1 MVMGNEMNSSDAATG
16 EVEQRVSA
24 KYEGTAALTPCEP
37 AQDKNVKINFK
48 AKAKKRYQWQPSSS
62 SNMLPPP
69 PSPHH
74 YSVSKK
80 KKIKSS
86 SFVRMVMGNEMNS
99 SDAATGEVEQ
109 RVSAKYEGEAEQ
121 PEDISGVCPSYT
133 IPPKIFL
140 EFALAT
146 LFLLLAY

>member
-1 MVMGNEMNSSDAATG
+1 MCRYVQKGRRWQDQRSLLLVNAMKIPKHMGINRKA
-16 EVEQRVSA
+16 R
-24 KYEGTAALTPCEP
+24 TAALTPCEP
-37 AQDKNVKINFK
+37 AQDKKVKINFK

-62 SNMLPPP
+62 SNMLPRP

-86 SFVRMVMGNEMNS
+86 SFVRMGMGKEMNS

-109 RVSAKYEGEAEQ
+109 RVSAKYEGYIEKRRSRT
-121 PEDISGVCPSYT
+121 IRSSFPSNENSCSRT
-133 IPPKIFL
+133 
-140 EFALAT
+140 E
-146 LFLLLAY
+146 